1 MTSSTLCFA
10 KSIQRI
16 ACLSSRQAR
25 GSLRFVSTAL
35 PDSWYKRFPPIVEK
49 DIEEK
54 AIKGSGPGGQAINK
68 TQNCCQIKHIPTGIV
83 VSCQQTRFLEKNRL
97 LARRQLQEKLD
108 AYYNGEQGLVAQYKR
123 ERSEKREA
131 KRSETKK
138 TLEKKRAF
146 KAQQDNDSN
155 SDHDHSSNS

>member
-1 MTSSTLCFA
+1 MC
-10 KSIQRI
+10 
-16 ACLSSRQAR
+16 CL
-25 GSLRFVSTAL
+25 
-35 PDSWYKRFPPIVEK
+35 
-49 DIEEK
+49 
-54 AIKGSGPGGQAINK
+54 
-68 TQNCCQIKHIPTGIV
+68 GIV

-155 SDHDHSSNS
+155 SEHEHPPST